1 MILIKLD
8 RKFYLVLFIILGMVA
23 FAFAFTIAFA
33 RTNEVVCL
41 MVTGKD
47 PCRILF
53 ARQAVHNFRE
63 QDYGPKRL
71 VIINHG
77 AESVLPAHAHA
88 FDSKSDVVEFRV
100 EKKENALTLGD
111 LRNIARALVPPGTIW
126 TTWDDDDYR
135 APGYLTTMI
144 REMGSADVLAWTRRT
159 EFNANTGLVWGME
172 LSTGFNALIFAR
184 QDMRLLYSRQDTME
198 DTHLI
203 EAARRLGKEI
213 KIYKNDPDIYVRTV
227 HANNTSLYVDKYKT
241 GVPLGKKNTTYSEF
255 PLDAPKAANTRTFMS
270 SYFKQGLECYLS
282 ESKATDSSAPP
293 G

>member
-8 RKFYLVLFIILGMVA
+8 RKFYLVLFIILGLVA
-23 FAFAFTIAFA
+23 FAFAFAFAFA
-33 RTNEVVCL
+33 RTKSSEVVCL

-53 ARQAVHNFRE
+53 ARKAVHNFRE

-71 VIINHG
+71 VIVNHG
-77 AESVLPAHAHA
+77 AENVLPAPAPA
-88 FDSKSDVVEFRV
+88 VADGQGDVVEFRV
-100 EKKENALTLGD
+100 EKTQNALTLGD
-111 LRNIARALVPPGTIW
+111 LRNIARALVPPGAIW

-135 APGYLTTMI
+135 APRYLTTMI

-203 EAARRLGKEI
+203 EAARRLGKRVI
-213 KIYKNDPDIYVRTV
+213 VYRNDPAIYVRTV

-241 GVPLGKKNTTYSEF
+241 AVPLGKKNTYSEF
-255 PLDAPKAANTRTFMS
+255 ALDAPSTRTFMS